1 MSGRRSTTTLGPLE
15 TAVMDRLWSDEGALD
30 VLDVHRDV
38 GQTRGVT
45 RNTIHSTLERL
56 VRKGLV
62 SRSRHGRAYRYAALV
77 SRRAFIR
84 ETFDLVV
91 SDLGEADHAEV
102 LVGFVDFAERADEA
116 LLERLGALV
125 ALRLRE
131 REAEE
136 ES

>member
-1 MSGRRSTTTLGPLE
+1 
-15 TAVMDRLWSDEGALD
+15 MDRLWSDEGALD

-125 ALRLRE
+125 ALLLRE